1 VRIGV
6 DGREL
11 QGLPTGAGRYLR
23 NLLRAWPGRDQIFLY
38 FQRSAPPD
46 PVLARPGIVIRPV
59 GTRAERGL
67 LWQERTL
74 PRAARADALDVFFAP
89 AYFCPL
95 RLDVPR
101 VTTIHDMAPFSVV
114 HDFSV
119 REALRRRLLL
129 GLSIGASRRILTVS
143 EFSARE
149 IALHFPAA
157 AHRVRAIHEAADTE
171 LPSLSSRDDA
181 RARLDVRGPML
192 LSVGSIL
199 NRRNLPVL
207 LEAVRGLVRT
217 WPSLV
222 LEVVGDNRTHPR
234 IDLPA
239 AVRRLGLSKNVRLS
253 GFVDDMGLAT
263 RYAAAD
269 VVVYLSEYEGFGL
282 PVLEALSRS
291 LPVVTS
297 KRPAT
302 GELFHGAALLVE
314 PDDPREIESALR
326 ALVADPDLRAQWAQ
340 VGRARAKLFS
350 WEKAAADTRQALE
363 EATQP

>member
-23 NLLRAWPGRDQIFLY
+23 NLLRAWPARDQIFLY

-67 LWQERTL
+67 LWQEKTL
-74 PRAARADALDVFFAP
+74 VTAARADALDVFFAP

-95 RLDVPR
+95 RLSVPR
-101 VTTIHDMAPFSVV
+101 VTAIHDMAPFSAV
-114 HDFSV
+114 HDFSA
-119 REALRRRLLL
+119 REAFRRRLLL
-129 GLSIGASRRILTVS
+129 GLSIGASRRILTIS

-149 IALHFPAA
+149 IAAHFPAA
-157 AHRVRAIHEAADTE
+157 APRVHAIHLAADTE
-171 LPSLSSRDDA
+171 LPALASRDDA
-181 RARLDVRGPML
+181 RRRLDVQGPL
-192 LSVGSIL
+192 LLTVGSIL

-222 LEVVGDNRTHPR
+222 LDVVGDNRTHPR
-234 IDLPA
+234 IDLFA
-239 AVRRLGLSKNVRLS
+239 RLREMGLMQHVRLS

-269 VVVYLSEYEGFGL
+269 LVVYLSEYEGFGL
-282 PVLEALSRS
+282 PVLEALSRT

-297 KRPAT
+297 RRPAT
-302 GELFHGAALLVE
+302 GELFRDAAVLVE
-314 PDDPREIESALR
+314 PDDPREIEGALR
-326 ALVADPDLRAQWAQ
+326 GLLADAALRKSWAEA
-340 VGRARAKLFS
+340 GRARARLFS
-350 WEKAAADTRQALE
+350 WEKTALLTRQVLE
-363 EATQP
+363 EAGRP